1 MILTGF
7 KTYKQD
13 RDLLDSLTQHF
24 AAGYEV
30 SHKNRALIRSSF
42 KKVAESLGVYNTNAD
57 IPVSQSTADFQYLV
71 LKEAYD
77 AEARKLIRSTTN
89 THGNWHI
96 NYQRK
101 KSKLPPSIIPAIIQ
115 RKADLNLIT
124 REEAEQLPGLGAKT
138 ANTLINQ
145 RTLIKRYTSWEQV
158 KKEVGLSAS
167 ALEKL
172 QDAAFIGEGT
182 PEHINNAIASDV
194 LEFGFQALY
203 LMVVGKEI
211 EIEELTETDP
221 QEILFKLI
229 YIFTGNILEK
239 PFRPKNWA
247 PATKRLQRN
256 NEALKLPEA
265 QTLISSQD
273 IEGASYLSGGAYL
286 TVLKELIQKAI
297 TSIYVSMFYFYVGDL
312 TDPSG
317 EVLSLLID
325 AKNRG
330 VDVKLILDTD
340 WEGDYHNARSVNAK
354 TFTLLDT
361 HQINYL
367 TYYPDISNHTKMVV
381 IDQEHVIVGSH
392 NWTISSFFRYQDTS
406 FYVVSKDL
414 GAQTT
419 QYFTH
424 VWQSLLVGEADW
436 NIHLSLLE
444 TLNDSQ
450 RAALA
455 TAAIYDAKALIKA
468 TRTTKQRE
476 VLASTT
482 AIAEDTLHLLN
493 DMLDM
498 MQKLKVAETTA
509 HVLVANGIRTFSA
522 LKKASEN
529 TVTTALQNTQSLQEP
544 FNYRTIPEYVINVI
558 PNL

>member
-1 MILTGF
+1 MIITGF
-7 KTYKQD
+7 RTYTRD

-30 SHKNRALIRSSF
+30 SYKNRALIRSSF
-42 KKVAESLGVYNTNAD
+42 KKVAESLGIYNTNAT

-77 AEARKLIRSTTN
+77 AEARKLITTTAPGN
-89 THGNWHI
+89 TNWRI
-96 NYQRK
+96 NYRRK
-101 KSKLPPSIIPAIIQ
+101 KSKLPPSIVPAIIQ

-124 REEAEQLPGLGAKT
+124 ETEAEQLPGLGAKT
-138 ANTLINQ
+138 ANTLINR
-145 RTLIKRYTSWEQV
+145 RTLLKRYTSWDQV

-167 ALEKL
+167 AIEKL

-194 LEFGFQALY
+194 LDFGFQAFY
-203 LMVVGKEI
+203 LMVVSKEI
-211 EIEELTETDP
+211 EIEELTATHP

-229 YIFTGNILEK
+229 TIFTGNLLEK

-247 PATKRLQRN
+247 PATRRLQRN

-265 QTLISSQD
+265 KTLISSQD
-273 IEGASYLSGGAYL
+273 IEGASYLSGSAYL
-286 TVLKELIQKAI
+286 TVLKELIQKAT

-312 TDPSG
+312 TGPSG

-340 WEGDYHNARSVNAK
+340 WEGDYHNARSVNAN
-354 TFTLLDT
+354 TFTLLNT
-361 HQINYL
+361 HQINYQ
-367 TYYPDISNHTKMVV
+367 TYYPDVSNHTKMVV
-381 IDQEHVIVGSH
+381 IDQEHLVVGSH

-414 GAQTT
+414 GEQTT

-424 VWQSLLVGEADW
+424 VWKSLLVGETNW
-436 NIHLSLLE
+436 NIDLSLIE

-450 RAALA
+450 REAFA
-455 TAAIYDAKALIKA
+455 TANIHDAKALIKA

-476 VLASTT
+476 TLASTT
-482 AIAEDTLHLLN
+482 EIAEDTLHLLN

-498 MQKLKVAETTA
+498 MQKLKIAETTA
-509 HVLVANGIRTFSA
+509 HVLVANGIRTLSA
-522 LKKASEN
+522 LKKASVA
-529 TVTTALQNTQSLQEP
+529 TVEAALQNTQSLQEP
-544 FNYRTIPEYVINVI
+544 FNYRTIPEYVLNAIT
-558 PNL
+558 NL